1 MPDNL
6 LIRLGIDTR
15 ELQEDIERV
24 RSGELELPTV
34 SAFKVSGKDLTG
46 RNLFVDDVPVYLDEG

>member
-1 MPDNL
+1 MPDAL
-6 LIRLGIDTR
+6 LIRLGIDSR

-34 SAFKVSGKDLTG
+34 SAFRMMIDK
-46 RNLFVDDVPVYLDEG
+46 RPAEDVAVYLDEA